1 MPLKPGTQFGQ
12 YEVLAHI
19 GSGGM
24 GEVYRARDTKLNREV
39 AIKVLPEHFAR
50 DPERILR
57 FRREAQT
64 LAQLNHPKIAILYNF
79 EETAT
84 ERFLVMEYVPG
95 DTLRER
101 IGKQKSG
108 VRSQESEGSKNGKP
122 GGIPLEEA
130 LAITK
135 QIAEA
140 LEHAHEKGII
150 QRDLKPANVKATR
163 WCGI

>member
-1 MPLKPGTQFGQ
+1 
-12 YEVLAHI
+12 
-19 GSGGM
+19 M
-24 GEVYRARDTKLNREV
+24 GEVWKAEDVALRRTV
-39 AIKVLPEHFAR
+39 AIKILPAANAQDRESN
-50 DPERILR
+50 ER
-57 FRREAQT
+57 FKREART
-64 LAQLNHPKIAILYNF
+64 AAQLNHPKIAILYNF

-130 LAITK
+130 LAIAK